1 MSDAALKKTI
11 LETIKVLLIE
21 ENREDVEHLKKML
34 TTAQHAI
41 FKVLLAKNLQQA
53 KKILAYE
60 RPEIILTDLFLPEE
74 QGYDA
79 FTELYTIA
87 SHFPIVLLTQR
98 DDGNLAIKA
107 IRQGAQDF
115 LVKGKFDD
123 NTLIRCIH
131 YAIERKRLLD
141 QLFHVANY
149 DSLTGLPNR
158 HLLLERIDRCLKQV
172 GRRSNYLFA
181 LFFMDLDRFKQINDS
196 YGHTIGDNLLIQVA
210 KLLTE
215 CARTSDTV
223 ARLGGDEF
231 VILLDNIASSQ
242 DLIRFAERILFKFK
256 DPIPLDDHVVYA
268 QPSMGITL
276 SSSGYQNSEDMLR
289 DADMAMYRA
298 KERGRGRWEIFDSA
312 IRKDIMQRLQLE
324 TDLKTALDKGQLFLQ
339 YQPIVSLENGM
350 IVGFEALMRWL
361 HPVYGLIP
369 PVCFIPIAEDC
380 GAILPM
386 GEWAIYIACQQVQT
400 WNARNQSNLTL
411 SMSVNLSV
419 KQFSQVSL
427 IRQIENILKE
437 TGLNPENFGIELT
450 ETAIFGDA
458 EPIARICRELKTC
471 KVKISLDDFGVG
483 FSSLSHLRL
492 FPIDF
497 LKIDRA
503 FTDKI
508 DQNEMDYKIVES
520 IVSLAHALGIRVV
533 AEGVETQKQLSL
545 LQQMHCDAGQGFLF
559 AKPLNVDDV
568 ERLLTQGRP
577 LF

>member
-1 MSDAALKKTI
+1 MSDATLKKTI

-21 ENREDVEHLKKML
+21 ENREDVEHLKNML
-34 TTAQHAI
+34 TTAQHAM
-41 FKVLLAKNLQQA
+41 FKVLFAKNLQQA

-74 QGYDA
+74 QGYNA
-79 FTELYTIA
+79 FTELYAIA

-115 LVKGKFDD
+115 LVKGKFDA

-141 QLFHVANY
+141 KLFHVANY

-158 HLLLERIDRCLKQV
+158 HLLLERIGRCLKQV
-172 GRRSNYLFA
+172 DRRSNYLFA

-256 DPIPLDDHVVYA
+256 DPIPLDDHAVYA

-298 KERGRGRWEIFDSA
+298 KERGRGRWEIFDPA
-312 IRKDIMQRLQLE
+312 IRKDVMQRLQLE

-419 KQFSQVSL
+419 KQFSQMSL

-503 FTDKI
+503 FTEKI
-508 DQNEMDYKIVES
+508 DQNEMDFKIVES
-520 IVSLAHALGIRVV
+520 IVSLAHALGIKVI

-545 LQQMHCDAGQGFLF
+545 LQQMHCDIGQGFLF